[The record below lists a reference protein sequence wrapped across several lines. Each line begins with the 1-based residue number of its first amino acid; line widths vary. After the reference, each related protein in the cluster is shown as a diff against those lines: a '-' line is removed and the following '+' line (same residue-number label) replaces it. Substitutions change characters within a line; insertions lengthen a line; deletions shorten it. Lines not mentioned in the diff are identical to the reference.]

1 MLDFAK
7 VIGCLIVV
15 SVISFLAYS
24 LISMFEP
31 PKENKNGTTVKRT
44 EIYLENE
51 EVHEVFII
59 DTDTAQITDHC
70 DDCKYC
76 KENEEE

>member
-1 MLDFAK
+1 MSDFVK
-7 VIGCLIVV
+7 VIGCLIIESIIV
-15 SVISFLAYS
+15 FFGYS
-24 LISMFEP
+24 LISMLEP
-31 PKENKNGTTVKRT
+31 PKENKNGTTVNRT

-59 DTDTAQITDHC
+59 DTDTAQITEHC